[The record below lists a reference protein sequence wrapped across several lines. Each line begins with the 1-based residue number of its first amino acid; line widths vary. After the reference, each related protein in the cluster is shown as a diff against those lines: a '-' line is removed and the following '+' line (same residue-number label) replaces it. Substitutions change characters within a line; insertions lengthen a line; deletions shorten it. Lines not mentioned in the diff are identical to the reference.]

1 MTFAF
6 GQNVLDGKIARVFLD
21 NFPSQKKTYA
31 IAIVAMIAVAAAT
44 SATALLMQLIF
55 DSLSGA
61 EGAWPAAAV
70 AALVVSAFTLKGLA
84 SYVQIVA
91 MAKAGNRIVANLQRK
106 IYSKLLRQDA
116 RYFETTESSDILM
129 RVTQSAAA
137 ARMIIEVIVSGFVRD
152 LLTLLGLIC
161 VMVYQHALL
170 SAVFLVIGPLA
181 IFGVRQVLVR
191 VREIMSAELQSLA
204 EIFKALQE
212 TSVGMRVIKAFSLEP
227 HMETR
232 MSKAV
237 RDVERRS
244 NALIRLEGVTAPMM
258 DTLAG
263 VAIATIVLVASTQSF
278 GAYQATPGQLMSF
291 VTALLMAYEP
301 AKRLSRMRV
310 QIEAGKVGVD
320 MMYGILDR
328 ADTMVDPQDAVEL
341 PDGPGRVSLRNVSF
355 SYDGT
360 RKVLDTLSIEFEPNK
375 VTALVGP
382 SGAGKST
389 VMSLLLRLFDPDEG
403 AVEINGKDI
412 RHVKLKSLRAAT
424 AYVGQD
430 VFLFAGTVRD
440 NLRVGKPNA
449 SDDEIIKA
457 ARLAHAHEFISTL
470 PAGYD
475 TPVGENGVFFS
486 GGQKQRLSLARAILK
501 QAKIILLDEATSAL
515 DSESEQ
521 HIQFAVR
528 ELSPGRT
535 IVMIAHRPETIASAD
550 VVIDLNK
557 VQWSYPARA
566 DQQSEVA
573 IGPALK
579 EGQ

>member
-1 MTFAF
+1 
-6 GQNVLDGKIARVFLD
+6 
-21 NFPSQKKTYA
+21 
-31 IAIVAMIAVAAAT
+31 
-44 SATALLMQLIF
+44 
-55 DSLSGA
+55 
-61 EGAWPAAAV
+61 
-70 AALVVSAFTLKGLA
+70 
-84 SYVQIVA
+84 
-91 MAKAGNRIVANLQRK
+91 
-106 IYSKLLRQDA
+106 
-116 RYFETTESSDILM
+116 
-129 RVTQSAAA
+129 
-137 ARMIIEVIVSGFVRD
+137 
-152 LLTLLGLIC
+152 
-161 VMVYQHALL
+161 
-170 SAVFLVIGPLA
+170 
-181 IFGVRQVLVR
+181 
-191 VREIMSAELQSLA
+191 
-204 EIFKALQE
+204 
-212 TSVGMRVIKAFSLEP
+212 
-227 HMETR
+227 
-232 MSKAV
+232 
-237 RDVERRS
+237 
-244 NALIRLEGVTAPMM
+244 
-258 DTLAG
+258 
-263 VAIATIVLVASTQSF
+263 
-278 GAYQATPGQLMSF
+278 MSF

-528 ELSPGRT
+528 ELSPGRI

-557 VQWSYPARA
+557 VQWSSPARA

>member
-1 MTFAF
+1 M
-6 GQNVLDGKIARVFLD
+6 
-21 NFPSQKKTYA
+21 
-31 IAIVAMIAVAAAT
+31 
-44 SATALLMQLIF
+44 
-55 DSLSGA
+55 
-61 EGAWPAAAV
+61 
-70 AALVVSAFTLKGLA
+70 
-84 SYVQIVA
+84 VA

-137 ARMIIEVIVSGFVRD
+137 ARMIIDVIVSSFVRD
-152 LLTLLGLIC
+152 LLTLIGLIC

-181 IFGVRQVLVR
+181 IFGVRLVLVR

-227 HMETR
+227 HMEAR

-263 VAIATIVLVASTQSF
+263 IAIATIVLVASAQFF

-360 RKVLDTLSIEFEPNK
+360 RKVLDTLSIQFEPNK

-403 AVEINGKDI
+403 AVEIDGIDI

-430 VFLFAGTVRD
+430 VFLFAGTVRE

-515 DSESEQ
+515 DTESEQ

>member
-1 MTFAF
+1 MMGAF
-6 GQNVLDGKIARVFLD
+6 SRKFLQGKVARVFVE
-21 NFPSQKKTYA
+21 NFPSQKKTYT
-31 IAIVAMIAVAAAT
+31 IAILAMVAVAAAT
-44 SATALLMQLIF
+44 AGTALLMQLIF

-61 EGAWPAAAV
+61 DGAWPEIAV
-70 AALVVSAFTLKGLA
+70 AALVVIAFSLKGLA
-84 SYVQIVA
+84 GYVQLVA

-129 RVTQSAAA
+129 RVTQSAQA
-137 ARMIIEVIVSGFVRD
+137 ARMIIDVIVAGFVRD
-152 LLTLLGLIC
+152 LLTLIGLIS

-170 SAVFLVIGPLA
+170 SAVFLVIGPVA
-181 IFGVRQVLVR
+181 IFGVRLVLIR

-212 TSVGMRVIKAFSLEP
+212 TSVGMRVIKTFSLEP
-227 HMETR
+227 HMEAR

-244 NALIRLEGVTAPMM
+244 NAMIRLEGVTTPMM

-263 VAIATIVLVASTQSF
+263 IAIATIVLVASAQFF
-278 GAYQATPGQLMSF
+278 GAYEATPGQLMSF

-310 QIEAGKVGVD
+310 QIEAGKIGVD
-320 MMYGILDR
+320 LMYGILDR
-328 ADTMVDPQDAVEL
+328 TDTMVDQHDAVEL
-341 PDGPGRVSLRNVSF
+341 PNGPGRVSLRNVSF
-355 SYDGT
+355 SYDGS
-360 RKVLDTLSIEFEPNK
+360 RKVLDSLSIGFEPNK

-403 AVEINGKDI
+403 AIEIDGTDI
-412 RHVKLKSLRAAT
+412 RSVKLNSLRAAT

-430 VFLFAGTVRD
+430 VFLFAGTVRE
-440 NLRVGKPNA
+440 NLRVGKPEA
-449 SDDEIIKA
+449 SNDEIIEA
-457 ARLAHAHEFISTL
+457 AKLAHAHEFISAL
-470 PAGYD
+470 PDGYD
-475 TPVGENGVFFS
+475 TQVGENGVFFS

-515 DSESEQ
+515 DTESEQ

-528 ELSPGRT
+528 TLSQDRT
-535 IVMIAHRPETIASAD
+535 IVMIAHRPETIAAAD
-550 VVIDLNK
+550 SIIDL
-557 VQWSYPARA
+557 SH
-566 DQQSEVA
+566 
-573 IGPALK
+573 LK
-579 EGQ
+579 HNNISNDPPKSREKPSIKI

>member
-1 MTFAF
+1 
-6 GQNVLDGKIARVFLD
+6 
-21 NFPSQKKTYA
+21 
-31 IAIVAMIAVAAAT
+31 
-44 SATALLMQLIF
+44 
-55 DSLSGA
+55 
-61 EGAWPAAAV
+61 
-70 AALVVSAFTLKGLA
+70 
-84 SYVQIVA
+84 
-91 MAKAGNRIVANLQRK
+91 
-106 IYSKLLRQDA
+106 
-116 RYFETTESSDILM
+116 
-129 RVTQSAAA
+129 
-137 ARMIIEVIVSGFVRD
+137 
-152 LLTLLGLIC
+152 
-161 VMVYQHALL
+161 
-170 SAVFLVIGPLA
+170 
-181 IFGVRQVLVR
+181 
-191 VREIMSAELQSLA
+191 
-204 EIFKALQE
+204 
-212 TSVGMRVIKAFSLEP
+212 
-227 HMETR
+227 
-232 MSKAV
+232 
-237 RDVERRS
+237 
-244 NALIRLEGVTAPMM
+244 
-258 DTLAG
+258 
-263 VAIATIVLVASTQSF
+263 
-278 GAYQATPGQLMSF
+278 
-291 VTALLMAYEP
+291 
-301 AKRLSRMRV
+301 MRV

-403 AVEINGKDI
+403 AVEIDGKDI

-501 QAKIILLDEATSAL
+501 QSKIILLDEATSAL
-515 DSESEQ
+515 DTESEQ

-528 ELSPGRT
+528 ELCPGRT
-535 IVMIAHRPETIASAD
+535 IIMIAHRPETIANAD
-550 VVIDLNK
+550 VRVNLQEKTSI
-557 VQWSYPARA
+557 
-566 DQQSEVA
+566 A
-573 IGPALK
+573 IGAK
-579 EGQ
+579 

>member
-1 MTFAF
+1 MTSAF
-6 GQNVLDGKIARVFLD
+6 GQNVLDGKVARVFLD

-181 IFGVRQVLVR
+181 IFGVRLVLMR

-227 HMETR
+227 HMEAR

-263 VAIATIVLVASTQSF
+263 IAIATIVLVASTQFF

-403 AVEINGKDI
+403 AVEIDGIDI

-449 SDDEIIKA
+449 SDDEIIKS
-457 ARLAHAHEFISTL
+457 ARLAHAHEFISIL

-515 DSESEQ
+515 DTESEQ

-550 VVIDLNK
+550 VVIDLSK
-557 VQWSYPARA
+557 VQWSTPART
-566 DQQSEVA
+566 DQQTEVA
-573 IGPALK
+573 IRPAFK
-579 EGQ
+579 EGL

>member
-1 MTFAF
+1 MTSAF
-6 GQNVLDGKIARVFLD
+6 GQNVLDGKVARVFLD

-31 IAIVAMIAVAAAT
+31 IAIVAMIAVAVAI

-161 VMVYQHALL
+161 VMIYQHALL

-227 HMETR
+227 HMEAR

-263 VAIATIVLVASTQSF
+263 IAIATIVLVASAQFF

-341 PDGPGRVSLRNVSF
+341 PDGPGRVSLRSVSF

-403 AVEINGKDI
+403 AVEIDGIDI

-515 DSESEQ
+515 DTESEQ

-550 VVIDLNK
+550 VRVNLQETTSI
-557 VQWSYPARA
+557 
-566 DQQSEVA
+566 A
-573 IGPALK
+573 IGAK
-579 EGQ
+579 

>member
-31 IAIVAMIAVAAAT
+31 IAIVAMISVAAAT

-70 AALVVSAFTLKGLA
+70 ATLVVSAFTLKGLA
-84 SYVQIVA
+84 SYVQMVA

-137 ARMIIEVIVSGFVRD
+137 ARMIIDVIVSSFVRD
-152 LLTLLGLIC
+152 LLTLIGLIC

-181 IFGVRQVLVR
+181 IFGVRLVLVR

-227 HMETR
+227 HMEAR

-263 VAIATIVLVASTQSF
+263 IAIATIVLVASAQFF

-360 RKVLDTLSIEFEPNK
+360 RKVLDTLSIQFEPNK

-403 AVEINGKDI
+403 AVEIDGIDI

-430 VFLFAGTVRD
+430 VFLFAGTVRE

-515 DSESEQ
+515 DTESEQ

>member
-528 ELSPGRT
+528 ELSPGRI

-557 VQWSYPARA
+557 VQWSSPARA

>member
-263 VAIATIVLVASTQSF
+263 IAIATIVLVASAQFF

-328 ADTMVDPQDAVEL
+328 PDTMVDPETAVEL
-341 PDGPGRVSLRNVSF
+341 PDGAGRIALKNVSF
-355 SYDGT
+355 SYDGS
-360 RKVLDTLSIEFEPNK
+360 RKVLDNLSISFEPNK

-403 AVEINGKDI
+403 SVEIDGVDI
-412 RHVKLKSLRAAT
+412 RTLKLRSLRAAM

-440 NLRVGKPNA
+440 NLRVGKPDA
-449 SDDEIIKA
+449 SDEEIIRA
-457 ARLAHAHEFISTL
+457 AKLANAHDFISSLT
-470 PAGYD
+470 AGYD
-475 TPVGENGVFFS
+475 TAVGENGVFFS

-501 QAKIILLDEATSAL
+501 QAKIVLLDEATSAL
-515 DSESEQ
+515 DMEAEHQ
-521 HIQFAVR
+521 IQFAVR
-528 ELSPGRT
+528 ELSKGRT
-535 IVMIAHRPETIASAD
+535 IIMIAHRPETIAGAD
-550 VVIDLNK
+550 LVVNLVLKHQGANK
-557 VQWSYPARA
+557 E
-566 DQQSEVA
+566 QSKKLAQENVEV
-573 IGPALK
+573 K
-579 EGQ
+579 HV

>member
-1 MTFAF
+1 MTSAF
-6 GQNVLDGKIARVFLD
+6 GQNVLDGKVARVFLD

-212 TSVGMRVIKAFSLEP
+212 TSVGMRVIKAFSLEQ
-227 HMETR
+227 HMEAR

-263 VAIATIVLVASTQSF
+263 IAIATIVLVASAQFF

-328 ADTMVDPQDAVEL
+328 TDTMVDPQDAVEL

-403 AVEINGKDI
+403 AVEIDGIDI

-440 NLRVGKPNA
+440 NLRVGRPNA

-501 QAKIILLDEATSAL
+501 EAKIILLDEATSAL
-515 DSESEQ
+515 DTESEQ

-535 IVMIAHRPETIASAD
+535 IVMIAHRPEMVASAD
-550 VVIDLNK
+550 VRVNLQETTSI
-557 VQWSYPARA
+557 
-566 DQQSEVA
+566 A
-573 IGPALK
+573 IGAK
-579 EGQ
+579 

>member
-1 MTFAF
+1 MTSAF
-6 GQNVLDGKIARVFLD
+6 GQNVLDGKVARVFLD

-61 EGAWPAAAV
+61 ESAWPAVAV

-137 ARMIIEVIVSGFVRD
+137 ARMIIDVIVSSFVRD
-152 LLTLLGLIC
+152 LLTLIGLIC

-227 HMETR
+227 HMEAR

-263 VAIATIVLVASTQSF
+263 IAIATIVLVASAQFF

-403 AVEINGKDI
+403 AVEIDGIDI
-412 RHVKLKSLRAAT
+412 SHVKLKSLRAAT

-535 IVMIAHRPETIASAD
+535 IVMIAHRPETIARAD
-550 VVIDLNK
+550 VRVNLQEKTSI
-557 VQWSYPARA
+557 
-566 DQQSEVA
+566 A
-573 IGPALK
+573 IGAK
-579 EGQ
+579 

>member
-31 IAIVAMIAVAAAT
+31 IAIVAMISVAAAT

-528 ELSPGRT
+528 ELSPGRI

-557 VQWSYPARA
+557 VQWSSPARA

>member
-1 MTFAF
+1 MTSAF
-6 GQNVLDGKIARVFLD
+6 GQNVLDGKVARVFLD

-31 IAIVAMIAVAAAT
+31 IAIVAMIAVAVAI

-181 IFGVRQVLVR
+181 IFGVRLVLMR

-227 HMETR
+227 HMEAR

-263 VAIATIVLVASTQSF
+263 IAIATIVLVASAQFF

-403 AVEINGKDI
+403 AVEIDGIDI

-501 QAKIILLDEATSAL
+501 EAKIILLDEATSAL
-515 DSESEQ
+515 DTESEQ

-550 VVIDLNK
+550 VRLNLQEK
-557 VQWSYPARA
+557 TSI
-566 DQQSEVA
+566 A
-573 IGPALK
+573 IGAK
-579 EGQ
+579 

>member
-1 MTFAF
+1 MKAAF
-6 GQNVLDGKIARVFLD
+6 SRKFLQGKVARVFVE

-31 IAIVAMIAVAAAT
+31 IAIIAMVAVAGAT
-44 SATALLMQLIF
+44 AGTALLMQLIF

-61 EGAWPAAAV
+61 EGAWPAIAV
-70 AALVVSAFTLKGLA
+70 AALVVIAFSLKGLA
-84 SYVQIVA
+84 GYVQLVA

-106 IYSKLLRQDA
+106 IYGKLLRQDA

-129 RVTQSAAA
+129 RVTQSATA
-137 ARMIIEVIVSGFVRD
+137 ARMIIDVIVAGFVRD
-152 LLTLLGLIC
+152 LLTLIGLIA

-170 SAVFLVIGPLA
+170 SAVFLVIGPVA
-181 IFGVRQVLVR
+181 IFGVRLVLIR

-212 TSVGMRVIKAFSLEP
+212 TSVGMRVIKTFSLEP
-227 HMETR
+227 HMEAR

-244 NALIRLEGVTAPMM
+244 NAMIRLEGVTTPMM

-263 VAIATIVLVASTQSF
+263 IAIATIVLVASAQFF
-278 GAYQATPGQLMSF
+278 GAYEATPGQLMSF

-310 QIEAGKVGVD
+310 QIEAAKVGVD

-328 ADTMVDPQDAVEL
+328 TDTMLDPHDAVEL
-341 PDGPGRVSLRNVSF
+341 RNGPGRVSLRNVSF
-355 SYDGT
+355 SYDGS
-360 RKVLDTLSIEFEPNK
+360 RKVLDDLSIEFEPNK

-403 AVEINGKDI
+403 AVEIDGTDI
-412 RHVKLKSLRAAT
+412 RHVKLNSLRAAT

-430 VFLFAGTVRD
+430 VFLFAGTVRE
-440 NLRVGKPNA
+440 NLRVGKPGA
-449 SDDEIIKA
+449 SNDEIIEA
-457 ARLAHAHEFISTL
+457 AKLAHAHEFISIL
-470 PAGYD
+470 PNGYD
-475 TPVGENGVFFS
+475 TQVGENGVFFS

-515 DSESEQ
+515 DTESEQ
-521 HIQFAVR
+521 HIQYAVR
-528 ELSPGRT
+528 TLSQGRT
-535 IVMIAHRPETIASAD
+535 IVMIAHRPETIAAADMRAELHSA
-550 VVIDLNK
+550 
-557 VQWSYPARA
+557 SY
-566 DQQSEVA
+566 S
-573 IGPALK
+573 
-579 EGQ
+579 

>member
-1 MTFAF
+1 MKATFVHKLF
-6 GQNVLDGKIARVFLD
+6 EGKVARVFAE

-31 IAIVAMIAVAAAT
+31 VAVTAMVVVAAAT
-44 SATALLMQLIF
+44 SGTALLMQLIF
-55 DSLSGA
+55 DSLSAA
-61 EGAWPAAAV
+61 EGAWPAPAV
-70 AALVVSAFTLKGLA
+70 AALVVAAFSLKGLA
-84 SYVQIVA
+84 SYVQLVA

-137 ARMIIEVIVSGFVRD
+137 ARAIIDVIVSGVVRD
-152 LLTLLGLIC
+152 VLTLFGLIC

-170 SAVFLVIGPLA
+170 SAVFLIIGPLA

-212 TSVGMRVIKAFSLEP
+212 TSVGMRVIKTFSLEP
-227 HMETR
+227 QMEAR

-244 NALIRLEGVTAPMM
+244 NAMIRLEGITAPMM

-263 VAIATIVLVASTQSF
+263 VAIATIMLVASAQFF
-278 GAYQATPGQLMSF
+278 GAYQSTPGQLMSF
-291 VTALLMAYEP
+291 VTALLLAYEP

-310 QIEAGKVGVD
+310 QIEAAKVGVD

-328 ADTMVDPQDAVEL
+328 ADAMVDPNTAVDLPSGAGRIEL
-341 PDGPGRVSLRNVSF
+341 KNVSF
-355 SYDGT
+355 SYDGN
-360 RKVLDTLSIEFEPNK
+360 RKVLDDLSISFEPNQI
-375 VTALVGP
+375 TALVGP

-403 AVEINGKDI
+403 VIELDGVDI
-412 RHVKLKSLRAAT
+412 RTIKLASLRSAI

-430 VFLFAGTVRD
+430 VFLFAGSIKD
-440 NLRVGKPNA
+440 NLRVGNPEA
-449 SDDEIIKA
+449 SDEEIVRA
-457 ARLAHAHEFISTL
+457 AKLAHAHEFISLL
-470 PAGYD
+470 PDGYD
-475 TPVGENGVFFS
+475 TPVGENGGFFS

-501 QAKIILLDEATSAL
+501 QAKIMILDEPTSSL
-515 DSESEQ
+515 DQSTAEIFVERLTKMDS
-521 HIQFAVR
+521 
-528 ELSPGRT
+528 SPT
-535 IVMIAHRPETIASAD
+535 IVMVTHNEHLGKYAKFNIKIGASETGRAHA
-550 VVIDLNK
+550 
-557 VQWSYPARA
+557 
-566 DQQSEVA
+566 
-573 IGPALK
+573 
-579 EGQ
+579 